1 MLYNNLVNVKDIQNI
16 GTVWRIYQLWC
27 VGYQNNKH
35 IIIYKQNIKFT
46 VWLLWVR
53 NEARVQA

>member
-1 MLYNNLVNVKDIQNI
+1 MLYNNLVNAKNIQNI

-35 IIIYKQNIKFT
+35 IFIYKQNIKFT
-46 VWLLWVR
+46 V
-53 NEARVQA
+53 